1 MSTKGE
7 SSKEALRQAQLD
19 KGKGKAKHED
29 DDDVEMVE
37 DPVRVGALHRDLK
50 ISVPEP
56 FHGERSKL
64 SGFLIQVNLYLSF
77 HKTKF
82 SSDTEKVLWI
92 VTLLR
97 GPALGWIE
105 GYVADYMMKTNERG
119 EMMRHMLPNTISY
132 MHTLSG
138 FVEGLTITFGEI
150 DGAKKAAIALQ
161 TLRQK
166 GSAATY
172 TAEFQR
178 HSTKLSWND
187 GALMH
192 QYYRGLKEH
201 VKDDLSREEPP
212 KTLAKM
218 IERTIQI
225 DNRSYERT
233 LEKKGLYVHEGKTWG
248 SRKRDTYGGQPMELD
263 ATSKTLSVDEMQ
275 KHRDRK
281 ACFNCGK
288 EGHFARNCRSGGRPQ
303 KGRGGRRNTGRRN
316 ELAVIGRGGY
326 NGIMQINATLQEPW
340 EWDIINT
347 NISTLSI
354 LDTEGGWMDLT
365 EQGNNGPEA
374 IVYSAGREDTPIPAK
389 TQRESWKERVL
400 QDGEL
405 RKVVEEVGEEFK
417 NNCREALGQYNS
429 GHKTREALREQ
440 LTTRRDLMRKHV
452 NNLTDIRRWGERRS
466 QSIRKERSQQYK
478 DETKIN
484 LTARKGASQSLHY
497 FAELTKKLTRDIHE
511 LTAEYDMTRIDHPDH
526 EQLGW
531 QACYIDHC
539 STHRGAKM
547 STQTWPRIWIPVI
560 VNRGWTSEGYP
571 IPEPGW
577 SKN

>member
-7 SSKEALRQAQLD
+7 SSKGAQSD
-19 KGKGKAKHED
+19 KGKGKAQQNED
-29 DDDVEMVE
+29 DDIEMVE

-50 ISVPEP
+50 ISVPEA

-119 EMMRHMLPNTISY
+119 EMMRHMLPNTIKY

-138 FVEGLTITFGEI
+138 FVEGLTTTFGEI

-201 VKDDLSREEPP
+201 VKDDLSREDPP
-212 KTLAKM
+212 NTLAKM
-218 IERTIQI
+218 IERAIQI

-248 SRKRDTYGGQPMELD
+248 SRRRDAYGGQPMELD

-288 EGHFARNCRSGGRPQ
+288 IGHFARNCRSGEKPQ
-303 KGRGGRRNTGRRN
+303 KGKWNRRNTGRRN
-316 ELAVIGRGGY
+316 ELAVMGRGGY

-347 NISTLSI
+347 DLSTLSI
-354 LDTEGGWMDLT
+354 LDSEGGWMNPKGT
-365 EQGNNGPEA
+365 EDNGSEA
-374 IVYSAGREDTPIPAK
+374 IVLPTEREDTPMPERK
-389 TQRESWKERVL
+389 TQREVWKEQILRGDKL
-400 QDGEL
+400 QDI
-405 RKVVEEVGEEFK
+405 VEEMGSEFK
-417 NNCREALGQYNS
+417 ANCREILYRYNTEP
-429 GHKTREALREQ
+429 KTREALSEQ
-440 LTTRRDLMRKHV
+440 LTARRDLMRQHV
-452 NNLTDIRRWGERRS
+452 DNLADVRDFGERRYKA
-466 QSIRKERSQQYK
+466 IRRERSQQHG
-478 DETKIN
+478 DEMKAN

-497 FAELTKKLTRDIHE
+497 FFELSKRLTKDIQE
-511 LTAEYDMTRIDHPDH
+511 LATEYDMTRIDHPDH
-526 EQLGW
+526 GQLGW
-531 QACYIDHC
+531 QACYIDQC
-539 STHRGAKM
+539 SIHLGAKM

-560 VNRGWTSEGYP
+560 VNKGWTSEGYP
-571 IPEPGW
+571 VPEPSW

>member
-7 SSKEALRQAQLD
+7 SSKEALRQAQID
-19 KGKGKAKHED
+19 KGKGKAKQED
-29 DDDVEMVE
+29 DDDIEMVE

-64 SGFLIQVNLYLSF
+64 NGFLIQVNLYLSF
-77 HKTKF
+77 HRTKF

-105 GYVADYMMKTNERG
+105 GFVTDYMTKTNEKG
-119 EMMRHMLPNTISY
+119 EMMRGMLPKTIQY
-132 MHTLSG
+132 MYTLSG
-138 FVEGLTITFGEI
+138 FVEGITTTFGEI
-150 DGAKKAAIALQ
+150 DGAKKAAITLQ

-212 KTLAKM
+212 TTLAEM
-218 IERTIQI
+218 IKRAIQI
-225 DNRSYERT
+225 DNRTYERT
-233 LEKKGLYVHEGKTWG
+233 LEKKGLYNHGTKTWG
-248 SRKRDTYGGQPMELD
+248 SRRQEAYGGQPMELD
-263 ATSKTLSVDEMQ
+263 ATSKTLSVEEMQ
-275 KHRDRK
+275 KHRDRR

-288 EGHFARNCRSGGRPQ
+288 EGHFARNCKSGKGPQ
-303 KGRGGRRNTGRRN
+303 KRKWNQRNTGRRN
-316 ELAVIGRGGY
+316 ELATIGRGGY
-326 NGIMQINATLQEPW
+326 NDIMQINATLQESW

-347 NISTLSI
+347 DLSTLSI
-354 LDTEGGWMDLT
+354 LDEEGGWMDPKET
-365 EQGNNGPEA
+365 GNDGQEA
-374 IVYSAGREDTPIPAK
+374 MVFTAGREDTPKPK
-389 TQRESWKERVL
+389 SWRERIL
-400 QDGEL
+400 QEGGL
-405 RKVVEEVGEEFK
+405 REVVKEVGEEFK
-417 NNCREALGQYNS
+417 DNCREALGQYNS
-429 GHKTREALREQ
+429 HDKTRETLLNQ
-440 LTTRRDLMRKHV
+440 LTIRRDLMREHV
-452 NNLTDIRRWGERRS
+452 KDLTNIRRWGERRS

-478 DETKIN
+478 DETKTN

-497 FAELTKKLTRDIHE
+497 FAELSKKLTRDIQE
-511 LTAEYDMTRIDHPDH
+511 LIAEYDMTRTDHPDH
-526 EQLGW
+526 DKLGW
-531 QACYIDHC
+531 QACYIDQC

-547 STQTWPRIWIPVI
+547 STQIWPRIWVPVV

-571 IPEPGW
+571 IPEPNW